1 MEHAAPRV
9 GFLGFGEAGYHMA
22 KGLAGVGLTG
32 IVAYDKFA
40 TDAVNVYCT
49 AGAVLGVTGD
59 LTLDG
64 LGNENAVFVFQS
76 PAESM
81 VTAGRVL
88 LQNGAKAKNVYW
100 VIGTSATLGVSSQI
114 QGNILANI
122 SITLV
127 DGATLLGRALAHTG
141 AVTMGAN
148 NVINLP

>member
-1 MEHAAPRV
+1 MLSA
-9 GFLGFGEAGYHMA
+9 YNT
-22 KGLAGVGLTG
+22 LAGLPCPAANVIAEIGGTT
-32 IVAYDKFA
+32 KFA